1 MKRTVLFVLAAA
13 LFVCLA
19 ACNYSKPAMYVTLTN
34 NSGTTLRNVEVDY
47 PGGVYGMNLL
57 GNDQTNRRIVAL
69 TPPCK
74 FTVKFDAEPGKTA
87 EPHGFDLGDTCP
99 KEVIFT
105 VEKGFAVTRRIVQ
118 P

>member
-1 MKRTVLFVLAAA
+1 MKRTALVVLLTALAIS
-13 LFVCLA
+13 LA
-19 ACNYSKPAMYVTLTN
+19 ACNYRKPHMYVTLS
-34 NSGTTLRNVEVDY
+34 NSSGKTLRNVEVDY

-57 GNDQTNRRIVAL
+57 GDDQTNRRLVAL

-74 FTVKFDAEPGKTA
+74 FTVKFDIEAGTHA
-87 EPHGFDLGDTCP
+87 DPHPFDLGEQCP

-105 VEKGFAVTRRIVQ
+105 VERDLSVSRRIAQ